1 MGISQHHFKD
11 VLSVKA
17 QRTEHSGVMELKG
30 VKLLLRWL
38 LRTARHFH
46 HRVAILVD
54 AKAALCAVAK
64 GRSGAA
70 GFRPTLC
77 SIGAHLLASD
87 TLLRPIYIPSED
99 NPADAPSRGKR
110 RRPAT
115 RRGVK
120 KLGFEKA
127 DRRLHRALIRCRRAE
142 AFLANGSDNEFLGE
156 SDTVSGSSWSGNHDS
171 TW

>member
-1 MGISQHHFKD
+1 M
-11 VLSVKA
+11 
-17 QRTEHSGVMELKG
+17 G

-77 SIGAHLLASD
+77 SIGALLLASD

-110 RRPAT
+110 RRPGA
-115 RRGVK
+115 RRVLK
-120 KLGFEKA
+120 KPGYSKA
-127 DRRLHRALIRCRRAE
+127 DRSLHRAMEGRRRA
-142 AFLANGSDNEFLGE
+142 AVFLANYSGSDDDSADGC
-156 SDTVSGSSWSGNHDS
+156 SSAKSLDS
-171 TW
+171 VWL